1 MFYNNYI
8 DNEIYF
14 NDLVN
19 ISSKKYHYIVI
30 TNKMF
35 IEILFFKFFKKFIN
49 KMFIECFT
57 I

>member
-30 TNKMF
+30 TNKRF

-49 KMFIECFT
+49 KRFIECFT